1 VSALAAAFLLVYHVA
16 VSAALLFRTR
26 AWRRSCASPAVDA
39 TSAAGGGEVARVDV
53 VVPARNEVA
62 NVEAAVR
69 AILAQRHVD
78 VRVVVVDDHSDDG
91 TYALAEGLARH
102 DDRVRLL
109 RAAALPPG
117 WVGKTHAVHQGA
129 AVTDAP
135 WLLFLDA
142 DVVLHPDAVATTVA
156 IGRERGLGALSLSP
170 FQRAET
176 FLERLVQ
183 PVVFALL
190 DEWFPMRAVNDP
202 QSPIAAANGQF
213 LLIRRSAYEAVGGHA
228 AVRADVLDDVALAR
242 RVKQAGLGLFF
253 GTTHNL
259 VTTRMYRHAGALWE
273 GWSKNLFLLL
283 GARGSTAAAIVLREL
298 ALWVV
303 PLLTVPAA
311 WWVAPGTAASGAAA
325 AALAVLIAASA
336 AIVWSS
342 GTPRSYAFLVPFG
355 KLFVVVLIV
364 ASWWKHR
371 VSGRVAWK
379 GRVYARLT
387 EER

>member
-1 VSALAAAFLLVYHVA
+1 VSALATAVVLVYHVV
-16 VSAALLFRTR
+16 VSAMLLLRTR
-26 AWRRSCASPAVDA
+26 AWRRSAAPPTVDA
-39 TSAAGGGEVARVDV
+39 MPAAGGGEVARVDV
-53 VVPARNEVA
+53 VVPARNEVS
-62 NVEAAVR
+62 NVEVAVR
-69 AILAQRHVD
+69 AVLDQRHVD
-78 VRVVVVDDHSDDG
+78 VHVVVVDDHSDDG
-91 TYALAEGLARH
+91 TYGVAEGLARH
-102 DDRVRLL
+102 DDRVRVL
-109 RAAALPPG
+109 RALPLPPG

-142 DVVLHPDAVATTVA
+142 DVVLHPEAVATAVGLA
-156 IGRERGLGALSLSP
+156 RERRLDALSVSP

-176 FLERLVQ
+176 FVERLVQ

-190 DEWFPMRAVNDP
+190 DEWFPMHEVNDP

-213 LLIRRSAYEAVGGHA
+213 LLVRRSAYEAVGGHA
-228 AVRADVLDDVALAR
+228 AVRAEVLDDVALAH
-242 RVKQAGLGLFF
+242 RVKRARLSLFF
-253 GTTHNL
+253 GTTRDL

-298 ALWVV
+298 ALWVL
-303 PLLTVPAA
+303 PLVTVPAA
-311 WWVAPGTAASGAAA
+311 WWAAPG
-325 AALAVLIAASA
+325 IAASA
-336 AIVWSS
+336 AATAALGALLVASAAVVWSS
-342 GTPRSYAFLVPFG
+342 GAPRRYLFLVPFG